1 MLLTPKDIGAL
12 VEHTIWQ
19 RGKVLDVTP
28 PYAIVHFTSLAGTPQ
43 GPERKLRED
52 TPQISR
58 SKVQTDPD
66 FDAIGTGTSKP
77 RKAKAKAKAKGL
89 VHHLDEAIAWFEKTY
104 PKKFEDEKFIDAD
117 LRNKRAAHDV
127 FVANFG
133 GSRGQKLIDA
143 GKHAEIADVLDALFK
158 ATNIPST
165 FEVKAV
171 HKGLKKGEE
180 AGTHVLETVLAFVAK
195 PDSIK
200 FAALFEAVAQLPSDG
215 GKVLTWPNITL
226 LPFLADPKKFMA
238 LKPTN
243 TELMAAR
250 MNFDLRYTATPNWP
264 TFDAMQRMSQFLL
277 QRLEKIGAKDMFDV
291 QAFMWVTRDLT

>member
-12 VEHTIWQ
+12 VEHTVWQ

-28 PYAIVHFTSLAGTPQ
+28 PYAIVHFTSLLDTPQ

-52 TPQISR
+52 TAQISR
-58 SKVQTDPD
+58 AKVQSDPELD
-66 FDAIGTGTSKP
+66 LIGTGTGKP
-77 RKAKAKAKAKGL
+77 KKSKAKAKAKAL

-104 PKKFEDEKFIDAD
+104 PGKFADEKFIDAD
-117 LRNKRAAHDV
+117 LRNKRSAHDV

-133 GSRGQKLIDA
+133 GKRGQALVV
-143 GKHAEIADVLDALFK
+143 GEKHAQIADVIDSLFK

-171 HKGLKKGEE
+171 HKGLKNGEAAGHLLE
-180 AGTHVLETVLAFVAK
+180 AVLAFVAK
-195 PDSIK
+195 ADSAT
-200 FAALFEAVAQLPSDG
+200 FGALFEAVAQLPGDG
-215 GKVLTWPNITL
+215 GKVLTWPNVTL
-226 LPFLADPKKFMA
+226 LPFLADPKKYPV

-250 MNFDLRYTATPNWP
+250 MNFDLRYNARPNWA
-264 TFDAMQRMSQFLL
+264 TYEAMLRMSAFLMQRLGPL
-277 QRLEKIGAKDMFDV
+277 GAKDMIDV
-291 QAFMWVTRDLT
+291 QAFMWVTRDLK

>member
-1 MLLTPKDIGAL
+1 MLLTPKDIGTL
-12 VEHTIWQ
+12 VDHTVWQ

-28 PYAIVHFTSLAGTPQ
+28 PYAIIHFTSLLETPQ

-52 TPQISR
+52 APQISK
-58 SKVQTDPD
+58 SKVQSDPELD
-66 FDAIGTGTSKP
+66 LIGTGAAKPKKSKS
-77 RKAKAKAKAKGL
+77 KAKAKGL
-89 VHHLDEAIAWFEKTY
+89 VHHLDEAITWFEKTY
-104 PKKFEDEKFIDAD
+104 PKKFEDDKFIDAD

-133 GSRGQKLIDA
+133 GSRGQKLIDQ

-171 HKGLKKGEE
+171 HKGLKKGEH
-180 AGTHVLETVLAFVAK
+180 AGTQILEAALAFISK
-195 PDSIK
+195 PDSTK

-226 LPFLADPKKFMA
+226 CA
-238 LKPTN
+238 LRRACSTCRTWVSCGSQGRAPPPASRVRSSRTRPDSRSVVPT
-243 TELMAAR
+243 TRCCALRTAASS
-250 MNFDLRYTATPNWP
+250 MT
-264 TFDAMQRMSQFLL
+264 
-277 QRLEKIGAKDMFDV
+277 
-291 QAFMWVTRDLT
+291 